1 METVNYH
8 IKAITNTFEE
18 LFKGNFLLFFIPG
31 IVLTVVYYWFTSQTS
46 AIINAAEL
54 TSDYSWID
62 WIAGYVSSAVQKAF
76 SLFQLMTEQL
86 YTFMVLSVL
95 SPFSTYLGENLDAKY
110 TGGKFEGGF
119 LRFFN
124 DFIRMIFVIILAL
137 FLEFIFIGLY
147 WIISWIT
154 GFELLD
160 TIVYFCI
167 TGFFFGF
174 SFYDF
179 ALERY
184 ETGVFSSLCF
194 AFNQPL
200 TMILTGAIFIGI
212 YNIPIIGV
220 PLAPII
226 TIMVSTLV
234 YLYLTKKIQPKQLK
248 NKQKALKNE

>member
-1 METVNYH
+1 METINYH
-8 IKAITNTFEE
+8 IKSITNTFEE

-31 IVLTVVYYWFTSQTS
+31 IVLTVVYYWFTLQAST
-46 AIINAAEL
+46 IINPAEL
-54 TSDYSWID
+54 TTELFISWYT
-62 WIAGYVSSAVQKAF
+62 GVGETF
-76 SLFQLMTEQL
+76 SLFQLITEQL
-86 YTFMVLSVL
+86 YIFMVLTVL
-95 SPFSTYLGENLDAKY
+95 SPFNTYLGEKLDEKY
-110 TGGKFEGGF
+110 TGRKFEGGL

-124 DFIRMIFVIILAL
+124 DFIRMIFIVILAL
-137 FLEFIFIGLY
+137 FLELIFIGLY
-147 WIISWIT
+147 WIISWII
-154 GFELLD
+154 GLELLD

-179 ALERY
+179 SLERY
-184 ETGVFSSLCF
+184 ETGVFSSLDF

-220 PLAPII
+220 PLAPVI

-234 YLYLTKKIQPKQLK
+234 YLYLTKKI
-248 NKQKALKNE
+248 